1 MAAGSKTRSEYRAR
15 RTFGDILFNGIVDFF
30 DGVFRPIQNLVGASR
45 MPYVFVLPNLA
56 VFVIFILIP
65 MFLNFYY
72 AFTGGTRLLPQERP
86 FVGGENFAYLFDC
99 GNFLDPN
106 TCREDTFWIAM
117 FNTAWFVV
125 LQVGSLVLVS
135 LGTALVL
142 NQKIKARTF
151 FRSVFFY
158 PVLLSPVVVALI
170 WRWILQNDGLLNALI
185 VSLGGDRQPF
195 LVNIGWTRFWVVFI
209 SVWSQMGFYTLILL
223 AGLQSIPHELY
234 EASAI
239 DGANRWQV
247 FRQITLPLLMPT
259 MLVVLVLSLIRAVQS
274 FDIVYAFS
282 NGGPGTATTF
292 LVQYIYTT
300 AFSAQSF
307 QFGLAAAASLVL
319 AAILLVLTLVQ
330 LRVGRQSELA

>member
-1 MAAGSKTRSEYRAR
+1 MAEGGGIRGEYRVR
-15 RTFGDILFNGIVDFF
+15 RTLGDIVFNSVVDFF
-30 DGVFRPIQNLVGASR
+30 DGLFRPIQALIGSKR
-45 MPYVFVLPNLA
+45 MPYVFVLPNLL

-65 MFLNFYY
+65 MILNFSY
-72 AFTGGTRLLPQERP
+72 AFTGGQQFFLADRTP
-86 FVGGENFAYLFDC
+86 VGGDNFAHLFDC

-117 FNTAWFVV
+117 FNTVWFVV
-125 LQVGSLVLVS
+125 LQVGALVVVS

-142 NQKIKARTF
+142 NQKIKARAF

-185 VSLGGDRQPF
+185 VAFGGERLPF
-195 LVNIGWTRFWVVFI
+195 LVSVGWTRFWVVFI

-223 AGLQSIPHELY
+223 AGLQSIPTELY
-234 EASAI
+234 EASSI
-239 DGANRWQV
+239 DGANRWQA
-247 FRQITLPLLMPT
+247 FRRITLPLLMPT
-259 MLVVLVLSLIRAVQS
+259 MLVVLVLSVIRAVQS

-292 LVQYIYTT
+292 MVQYIFNT
-300 AFSAQSF
+300 AFMPPNQY
-307 QFGLAAAASLVL
+307 GLAAAASLVL
-319 AAILLVLTLVQ
+319 ASILLILTLIQ